1 MYVMYGLALTKRW
14 EARLVVAELKML
26 QVSARM
32 TRMYGIRNG
41 YIRGTG
47 QLGLFGDRQVREAKI
62 KWFGYV
68 HRRDSG
74 CWVLNI
80 ELPGRRKR
88 GKPHRIFMDVMKE
101 DMQMVVRQ
109 WRMLG

>member
-14 EARLVVAELKML
+14 EARLVVAELKRL

-68 HRRDSG
+68 YRRDSG

-80 ELPGRRKR
+80 ELPGREEN
-88 GKPHRIFMDVMKE
+88 HIEYSWMS
-101 DMQMVVRQ
+101 
-109 WRMLG
+109 